1 MYISKA
7 ITKSGFFFTPSQP
20 DSKHPGILTISEGGR
35 AEIEI
40 TAKTVAFSTA
50 NEMEIGWLIGEV
62 EGGYV
67 TLEGCAY
74 RKISLAFGS
83 PAKSLITADAVY
95 EGIGFT
101 KPPTFASVDFSVDGL
116 SEWLGRSAF
125 KINIKERF
133 EDHSITI
140 EQQEPISCKLPD
152 ETSLE
157 IKCEIKIPGSIKY
170 PIIELFQQAY
180 ITVTPPQPMTLR
192 HYQKLSHQITR
203 FFSFLIGKSAAIHS
217 MVGETADDQLHH
229 SQKKVRIYFKSL
241 NGTTKKD
248 FSGHDML
255 LTYSKLGSKFV
266 PLLSAWMKN
275 YDKLTPALHHHYS
288 LQDDSH
294 RYADT
299 KFIAIAQAIEALH
312 RRTHNTL
319 KWPKEEYRKKL
330 KDILGGCPGTDR
342 DWLNSK
348 LAHGNEI
355 TLAERA
361 HELTDRFGDIF
372 GGESK
377 VHQIV
382 RGLVNTRNYHAHYD
396 PEGERKALKGAA
408 LVGLTYSLQAVFI
421 LSILVHLGYTVTE
434 AIEISKSPY
443 LHRILT
449 TAESLR
455 RAEEVETN

>member
-1 MYISKA
+1 MYISKP
-7 ITKSGFFFTPSQP
+7 IVKSGFFFTPSQP

-40 TAKTVAFSTA
+40 TAKTVAFSTV

-62 EGGYV
+62 EGGFV

-74 RKISLAFGS
+74 RRMSLAFGS
-83 PAKSLITADAVY
+83 PARSLITADAVF
-95 EGIGFT
+95 EGVGFT
-101 KPPTFASVDFSVDGL
+101 RPPTFASVDFAVDGL

-125 KINIKERF
+125 KINIKEKF

-140 EQQEPISCKLPD
+140 EQQEPISCMLPD
-152 ETSLE
+152 ETSFE
-157 IKCEIKIPGSIKY
+157 IKSEIKIPGSIQY
-170 PIIELFQQAY
+170 PTIELFQQAY

-203 FFSFLIGKSAAIHS
+203 FFSFLIGKSVAIHS
-217 MVGETADDQLHH
+217 MVGETADDELHY
-229 SQKKVRIYFKSL
+229 SQRKVRIYFKSL
-241 NGTTKKD
+241 NGTSKKD
-248 FSGHDML
+248 FSRHEML
-255 LTYSKLGSKFV
+255 LTHNNLGSKFA
-266 PLLSAWMKN
+266 PLLSAWMEN
-275 YDKLTPALHHHYS
+275 YDNLTPALHHHYS

-319 KWPKEEYRKKL
+319 KWPKAEYRKKV
-330 KDILGGCPGTDR
+330 KDILASCPSTDR
-342 DWLNSK
+342 EWLNSK

-361 HELTDRFGDIF
+361 HELIDRFGDIF
-372 GGESK
+372 GDEDK
-377 VHQIV
+377 IHQIV

-421 LSILVHLGYTVTE
+421 LSILVHLGHSLPE
-434 AIEISKSPY
+434 ATEISKTPY
-443 LHRILT
+443 LSRILSM
-449 TAESLR
+449 AESLR
-455 RAEEVETN
+455 EAEEIEIN